1 MRALLSLTAL
11 ATITENSSF
20 PLDAAPDLWSR
31 AWPWMRF
38 LHTHWG
44 CLPGIPLSDEAG
56 VYERMSL
63 LVTNL
68 NRHSGAAVAI
78 VRARGVR
85 TILAKTWARFLND
98 DSLGTDEITSH
109 DLTRPRQFRRCYGRR
124 SGESND
130 FRSSLLS
137 GGIVVSLVSALRYL
151 SVSPLKK
158 APGLAQISLYLLECY
173 LKLPDAACKWL
184 ALALE
189 EGLLQFI
196 ISFGAESEAATRKI
210 LQNFVAIHLPRG
222 LSFCSVVNQMK
233 TSLSEATELPGMM
246 EFRGSVLFKD
256 WEAFTSLAQWYIK
269 VLQEW
274 EADGRPSFQGCD
286 NMQCALV
293 ERRTEFRS
301 CAGCVNAF
309 YCSRECQV
317 ADWQDGHREDCHP
330 LQNQQHYFRSSQYQF
345 GIYLTSRERAFERAV
360 LRADYRRRRPEIA
373 LRTIAFMHQHPG
385 EPFCIMFDYLHPKEI
400 TCRVISKQSL
410 ETVAEMGTDCDGHW
424 RRLSRSGGCM
434 EINVLVTL
442 SGVRVVLKRST
453 SSRFYDG
460 LRSIADQVPPG
471 MDVLT
476 RVNPEDRT
484 ICELIQSVDDDIDYW
499 EIH

>member
-1 MRALLSLTAL
+1 MSAAMNATVEGLAILCNELDNFLEDQLVLLLPVFFNCIDPSLIPAEHLLDENVQTIQICIMRALLSLTAL

-31 AWPWMRF
+31 AWPWIRF

-98 DSLGTDEITSH
+98 DSLGTDELTSH
-109 DLTRPRQFRRCYGRR
+109 DLTRVFSFCLVDIQAPDNFADVMDAVAGNQSDFVALLRAHMAHACACPPSEMALVSLAAPITFIKLVIDLH
-124 SGESND
+124 SD

-151 SVSPLKK
+151 SVSPLKM
-158 APGLAQISLYLLECY
+158 APGLAQTSLYLLECY

-184 ALALE
+184 APALE
-189 EGLLQFI
+189 EGLLQVI
-196 ISFGAESEAATRKI
+196 ISFGAESEAATRII
-210 LQNFVAIHLPRG
+210 LQNFVARHLPRG
-222 LSFCSVVNQMK
+222 LFFYSVVNQMK

-256 WEAFTSLAQWYIK
+256 WEAFMSLAQWYIK

-286 NMQCALV
+286 NMQV
-293 ERRTEFRS
+293 
-301 CAGCVNAF
+301 
-309 YCSRECQV
+309 
-317 ADWQDGHREDCHP
+317 
-330 LQNQQHYFRSSQYQF
+330 
-345 GIYLTSRERAFERAV
+345 
-360 LRADYRRRRPEIA
+360 
-373 LRTIAFMHQHPG
+373 
-385 EPFCIMFDYLHPKEI
+385 
-400 TCRVISKQSL
+400 RVIL
-410 ETVAEMGTDCDGHW
+410 
-424 RRLSRSGGCM
+424 
-434 EINVLVTL
+434 
-442 SGVRVVLKRST
+442 
-453 SSRFYDG
+453 
-460 LRSIADQVPPG
+460 LR
-471 MDVLT
+471 
-476 RVNPEDRT
+476 
-484 ICELIQSVDDDIDYW
+484 
-499 EIH
+499 

>member
-1 MRALLSLTAL
+1 
-11 ATITENSSF
+11 
-20 PLDAAPDLWSR
+20 
-31 AWPWMRF
+31 
-38 LHTHWG
+38 
-44 CLPGIPLSDEAG
+44 
-56 VYERMSL
+56 MSL

-109 DLTRPRQFRRCYGRR
+109 DLSRVFSFCLVDIQAPDNFADVMDAVAGNQSDFVALLRAHMAHACACPPSEMALVSLGAPITFIKFVIDLH
-124 SGESND
+124 SD

-151 SVSPLKK
+151 SVSPLKM

-184 ALALE
+184 APALE

-210 LQNFVAIHLPRG
+210 LQNFVTIHLPRG
-222 LSFCSVVNQMK
+222 LSFYSVVNQMK
-233 TSLSEATELPGMM
+233 TSLSVATELPGMM

-286 NMQCALV
+286 NMQV
-293 ERRTEFRS
+293 
-301 CAGCVNAF
+301 
-309 YCSRECQV
+309 
-317 ADWQDGHREDCHP
+317 
-330 LQNQQHYFRSSQYQF
+330 
-345 GIYLTSRERAFERAV
+345 
-360 LRADYRRRRPEIA
+360 
-373 LRTIAFMHQHPG
+373 
-385 EPFCIMFDYLHPKEI
+385 
-400 TCRVISKQSL
+400 RVIL
-410 ETVAEMGTDCDGHW
+410 
-424 RRLSRSGGCM
+424 
-434 EINVLVTL
+434 
-442 SGVRVVLKRST
+442 
-453 SSRFYDG
+453 
-460 LRSIADQVPPG
+460 LR
-471 MDVLT
+471 
-476 RVNPEDRT
+476 
-484 ICELIQSVDDDIDYW
+484 
-499 EIH
+499 